1 MELSLELHTNLSI
14 HPIIDQM
21 IKSTQNLIFKK
32 STLMLQY
39 SYLLNFNWTS
49 KEMNRL
55 LLTFL
60 FLNISLFSPV
70 AFSETNTF
78 QMKQEYNHPNFNQ
91 HKSMLAVNASS
102 QDHKFNG
109 QPKEFSNSNTPP
121 QNVDF
126 FEIAKQYQEK
136 EAKPSYSTDE
146 TVNMSDHERSLYYIR
161 NHDNV
166 NIQREIHGQQFK
178 SLKQQRDK
186 GVISNDVYKEK
197 VYKILSQPSFK

>member
-1 MELSLELHTNLSI
+1 
-14 HPIIDQM
+14 
-21 IKSTQNLIFKK
+21 
-32 STLMLQY
+32 MLQY
-39 SYLLNFNWTS
+39 SDLLNFNWTS

-55 LLTFL
+55 LLIFL
-60 FLNISLFSPV
+60 SLNISFFSPV

-78 QMKQEYNHPNFNQ
+78 QMKQEYNPPNFNH
-91 HKSMLAVNASS
+91 HKSMLAVNSSS
-102 QDHKFNG
+102 QEYKLNG
-109 QPKEFSNSNTPP
+109 QAKEFSNSGTNH

-136 EAKPSYSTDE
+136 ETKPSYATDE

-166 NIQREIHGQQFK
+166 GIQREIHGQQFK

-197 VYKILSQPSFK
+197 VYKILSQPTLR